1 MIKGSQRIF
10 RVCASMALTLGPTLA
25 HADTQSELRAIE
37 KRREIA
43 VQSQDFATLQTIYS
57 PDFVAV
63 TADGQFVNRDQLFM
77 TYRKS
82 NQKLSFDTDDIRIV
96 VSGNTAVL
104 YSRMVAKMDSGGTA
118 FASRFSHV
126 FTRKNGSWIC
136 IAGQSTP
143 LGN

>member
-1 MIKGSQRIF
+1 MINGSQRMF
-10 RVCASMALTLGPTLA
+10 RWCALMALTLGA
-25 HADTQSELRAIE
+25 AMAQADTQSELRAIE

-63 TADGQFVNRDQLFM
+63 TADGQFINRDQLFM
-77 TYRKS
+77 LYRKS
-82 NQKLSFDTDDIRIV
+82 NQKLDFDTDDIRIV
-96 VSGNTAVL
+96 VAGNTAVL
-104 YSRMVAKMDSGGTA
+104 YSRMVAKLDGGGTA

-126 FTRKNGSWIC
+126 FTKKNGNWIC

-143 LGN
+143 LDK

>member
-1 MIKGSQRIF
+1 MIEGRQRMI
-10 RVCASMALTLGPTLA
+10 RLCASLALALGATQA
-25 HADTQSELRAIE
+25 QADTQSELRAIE

-43 VQSQDFATLQTIYS
+43 IQSQDFATLQTIYS

-77 TYRKS
+77 VFRKS
-82 NQKLSFDTDDIRIV
+82 NQKLSFDNDDIRV
-96 VSGNTAVL
+96 VVAGNTAVL
-104 YSRMVAKMDSGGTA
+104 YSRLVAKMDGGGTA

-126 FTRKNGSWIC
+126 FVKKNGAWIC

-143 LGN
+143 LDR